1 MNTLFSKGSFLLMN
15 SVSNLFFTDI
25 DFSKPWVIHVLDLN
39 LSLQLFFQE
48 MHRHLTTNQ
57 SYLNT
62 YWLNYK
68 H

>member
-39 LSLQLFFQE
+39 LSLHLFF
-48 MHRHLTTNQ
+48 
-57 SYLNT
+57 
-62 YWLNYK
+62 
-68 H
+68 